1 MIEMTN
7 NVLEKESLVNDILTE
22 LSKYETIPSNG
33 FLAGGAVANTIL
45 KMVWGGNYP
54 INDLDIFI
62 EDKHYESTNA
72 NTPVRSDSLHIE
84 GDGYMVTK
92 MGYDAYTSY
101 QIHKVE
107 REGFLNT
114 IYIKKTYLA
123 DNPKTDYSYVL
134 SGFDFNCCQVGIDL
148 STNKILYTEEFKK
161 FLTTKQL
168 EVTAIYTPSHTAI
181 RLFKKID
188 ELDCYCDVE
197 GCMELLSQPLI
208 PESIIK
214 MTRKSFGI
222 YFGSKYKEMYMKY
235 RSNIKE
241 YFTISR
247 FFDHKKHLWK
257 IRNTPTNTDLD
268 TNENVNWLAADYSI
282 PQQILEKWAKF
293 NEVIWTLTPKKY
305 NKPNTEIFEILEKLS
320 FNPLTFMSAY
330 KLVGGNVSKKQKAKA
345 EIILKNGYFCKMIS
359 LINKEFHNCD
369 FDKTH
374 IDYIEK
380 NIDTER
386 WLIFVIFKFKMNVQ
400 ETYVLIKDVNKLFN
414 SDGEWVSPL
423 LQKSLLSRNILFKP
437 TYDNMLDEL
446 NREKKKYATDI
457 IKPTN
462 FGDLNL
468 PYNIKI
474 KELTS
479 ELDLKWAGNKLKN
492 CINNPG
498 QNYKLKIKSGKTKIF
513 VIITPNNMS
522 AIEILLTKDEM
533 TYSIIQILSY
543 CNKETS
549 EYHKTIGNL
558 LVNRL
563 NHLLFTQNYE
573 KKLKSFADIELLNR
587 GFLISLKDE
596 DTKENVCN
604 FGLVMDIH
612 HDHNDEVENEEEM
625 PMPVEL
631 DTEEVA
637 IELPRLG
644 RMLDIHE
651 NNPIGVYNNLNRRA
665 F

>member
-1 MIEMTN
+1 MTN

-22 LSKYETIPSNG
+22 LSKYDTIPSSG

-45 KMVWGGNYP
+45 KMVWGGDYP
-54 INDLDIFI
+54 INDIDIFI
-62 EDKHYESTNA
+62 EDKNYKTTNA

-92 MGYDAYTSY
+92 IGYDAYTSY
-101 QIHKVE
+101 QIDKVE

-123 DNPKTDYSYVL
+123 DNPKTDYYYVL

-148 STNKILYTEEFKK
+148 SINKILYTEEFKN
-161 FLTTKQL
+161 FLYTKQL

-197 GCMELLSQPLI
+197 KCMELLSQPLI

-222 YFGSKYKEMYMKY
+222 YFGLKYKEMYMKY
-235 RSNIKE
+235 RSNIKK

-247 FFDHKKHLWK
+247 KFDHKKHLWK
-257 IRNTPTNTDLD
+257 IKNTLINTDLD
-268 TNENVNWLAADYSI
+268 TNENVNWLAPNYSI
-282 PQQILEKWAKF
+282 PQQVLEKWANF

-305 NKPNTEIFEILEKLS
+305 CKPNTEIFAILERLS

-330 KLVGGNVSKKQKAKA
+330 KLVGGNVNKKQKAKA

-369 FDKTH
+369 FDKSH

-380 NIDTER
+380 NIDAER

-400 ETYVLIKDVNKLFN
+400 ETHVLVKNINKLFKT
-414 SDGEWVSPL
+414 DGEWVSPL

-437 TYDNMLDEL
+437 TYENMLNEL
-446 NREKKKYATDI
+446 NREKKKYSADI
-457 IKPTN
+457 IKPIN

-468 PYNIKI
+468 PYDIKI

-479 ELDLKWAGNKLKN
+479 ELDLKWAGNKLNN
-492 CINNPG
+492 CINNSG

-522 AIEILLTKDEM
+522 AIEIEVLENEM
-533 TYSIIQILSY
+533 SYKIIQILSY
-543 CNKETS
+543 CNKVTS
-549 EYHKTIGNL
+549 EYHKSIGNL

-563 NHLLFTQNYE
+563 NHLLFVENYE

-596 DTKENVCN
+596 DTKNNTTN
-604 FGLVMDIH
+604 FGLAMEIPIERDVYPIMEE
-612 HDHNDEVENEEEM
+612 EVENEEEI

-631 DTEEVA
+631 NVDVVEAGRA
-637 IELPRLG
+637 IHMRIDNQITDMF
-644 RMLDIHE
+644 R
-651 NNPIGVYNNLNRRA
+651 NLNRRA